1 VNSFTN
7 FGSLQRR
14 MRRIS
19 TSTVSRLSLYLR
31 TLGELEREG
40 VAVASSERLAVG
52 AGTSAAQVR
61 KDLSR
66 FGTFGKRGSGY
77 AVTALRSALRR
88 ILGLERSWRVALVGA
103 GRLGSALFGYGDF
116 RRQGFVVDSVYDA
129 DPAKVGDCWDG
140 VVVRSVDGLEAALRA
155 DGVDMVMVA
164 VPAAAA
170 QAVVDRVV
178 AAGVAAILNF
188 APVKLRVPQAVT
200 LRSVNMTMELEGLS
214 YALAQR
220 EAAAGGSGAEGKD
233 A

>member
-1 VNSFTN
+1 
-7 FGSLQRR
+7 

-31 TLGELEREG
+31 SLGELEADG
-40 VAVASSERLAVG
+40 VATASSERLAAG

-77 AVTALRSALRR
+77 PVTDLRRVLRR
-88 ILGLERSWRVALVGA
+88 ILGLERCWQVALVGA

-116 RRQGFVVDSVYDA
+116 RRQGFGIGSVYDA
-129 DPAKVGDCWDG
+129 DPAKVGTCWDG
-140 VVVRSVDGLEAALRA
+140 VVVRPMTELEAGVRG
-155 DGVDMVMVA
+155 DGVEIVIVA

-178 AAGVAAILNF
+178 AAGVGAILNF
-188 APVKLRVPQAVT
+188 APVKLRVPPGVT

-214 YALAQR
+214 YALAR
-220 EAAAGGSGAEGKD
+220 HGAAAGGSGGEGK
-233 A
+233 AG